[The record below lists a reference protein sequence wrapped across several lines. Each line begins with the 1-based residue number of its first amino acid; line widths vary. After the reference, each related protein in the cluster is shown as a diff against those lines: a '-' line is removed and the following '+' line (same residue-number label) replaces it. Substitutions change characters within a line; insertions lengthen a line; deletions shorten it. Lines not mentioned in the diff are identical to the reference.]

1 MFNFFV
7 IIKTM
12 LQFLSLFSSNSL
24 QLLLKN
30 LIFFQARKIPTA
42 NGSVTKKAAGPS
54 EEAIKKYLMKKEE
67 EKKEWLER
75 LKVAKPPKPKP
86 KSKSKT
92 VDKKVTD
99 GKHSG
104 SETKKFTHE
113 SSEGG
118 SQQFNHVS
126 EKAKKKDVYDRKKE
140 DLGEEFVKTKIAKKH
155 DVRKKDVY
163 DNDHDVRKKD
173 ESIRD
178 VRKVYMNEEEVR
190 VKKDASAKISKTEV
204 SKSVPSFSKYA
215 DLLALANQNASKP
228 SSDWLDPDAADR
240 MEAIKKKK
248 KEKDL
253 AQDRLSGDLYAKLP
267 SKKRKTDT
275 SSDYGPSVKKAKNK
289 IEPSIS
295 TDSFKPSNSIPKSSS
310 SSSISR
316 PDPIARNPS
325 SSKYHS
331 SSAKIS
337 MTSTQPKQSSYQKP
351 ISSSKS
357 KELPSVPPPARKGI
371 AAQLSKPLAAPAP
384 NVMVPKNGLD
394 SSGPKSIPSHK
405 SKEVPSMP
413 THGHKGIAAQ
423 LSKPQAT
430 PVPKVGVSKSSKSNI
445 VGQTT
450 TVPAK
455 RAAMSVTMEDADS
468 NFIQYSRKRDIA
480 VSIFA
485 FTGGVVCVLLYK
497 ISRHQF
503 NPW

>member
-1 MFNFFV
+1 M
-7 IIKTM
+7 
-12 LQFLSLFSSNSL
+12 
-24 QLLLKN
+24 LKN
-30 LIFFQARKIPTA
+30 LIFFQARKIPTS

-54 EEAIKKYLMKKEE
+54 EEAIKKYLIKKEE

-92 VDKKVTD
+92 VEKKVTD
-99 GKHSG
+99 GKQSRN
-104 SETKKFTHE
+104 ETKKNAHE

-118 SQQFNHVS
+118 SRQFNHVS
-126 EKAKKKDVYDRKKE
+126 EKAKKKDVCERKKE
-140 DLGEEFVKTKIAKKH
+140 DLGEEFVKTKNVKNN

-163 DNDHDVRKKD
+163 NNDHDVRKKD
-173 ESIRD
+173 ESTRD

-204 SKSVPSFSKYA
+204 PKSVPSFSKYA

-228 SSDWLDPDAADR
+228 SKDWLDPDAADR
-240 MEAIKKKK
+240 MEAVKKKK

-253 AQDRLSGDLYAKLP
+253 AQNRLSGDLYAKLP

-275 SSDYGPSVKKAKNK
+275 SADYGPSVKKAKNK

-295 TDSFKPSNSIPKSSS
+295 TDSFKSSNSIPKSSS
-310 SSSISR
+310 SSSSVSR
-316 PDPIARNPS
+316 PDPIDHNPS
-325 SSKYHS
+325 SSKYLSS

-337 MTSTQPKQSSYQKP
+337 MTSTQPKQSSYEKT

-384 NVMVPKNGLD
+384 KVMVPKNGLD
-394 SSGPKSIPSHK
+394 SSGPKSIPNHK

-413 THGHKGIAAQ
+413 AHSHKGIAAQ
-423 LSKPQAT
+423 LSKPQTT
-430 PVPKVGVSKSSKSNI
+430 PVPKVGVSKNSNSNI

-450 TVPAK
+450 AVPAK

-485 FTGGVVCVLLYK
+485 FTGGVVCVLIRSQDINSLRGRQPE
-497 ISRHQF
+497 SC
-503 NPW
+503 